1 MRAYYVYKN
10 PIGKKMPKRMTLDI
24 NFSNLINSPYITLFF
39 FIKLYGRAYAYNDPE
54 SDIELDDN
62 VIEIIRLDDESQLY
76 FGYDFD
82 NENDAFFFS
91 YNSKRIFQAID
102 TRTDNKNVSFGHWIP
117 VTLSAFREYNTSL
130 TLNMVTASIKYLQ
143 LGLCS
148 EDAYFY
154 PRIEITQFSITRQ
167 WIGLLSDIRIYDQFF
182 MKVLNVLMII
192 ILF

>member
-1 MRAYYVYKN
+1 MVDVSVTSSSTRCKIATSNNTCLSCVEGYSLFSDKCMRQESNDYNNVGDAIEDFPSGTTEEEKREQQMRAYYVYKN
-10 PIGKKMPKRMTLDI
+10 PIGKNMPKRMTLDI

-91 YNSKRIFQAID
+91 YFPS
-102 TRTDNKNVSFGHWIP
+102 
-117 VTLSAFREYNTSL
+117 Y
-130 TLNMVTASIKYLQ
+130 
-143 LGLCS
+143 
-148 EDAYFY
+148 
-154 PRIEITQFSITRQ
+154 
-167 WIGLLSDIRIYDQFF
+167 
-182 MKVLNVLMII
+182 
-192 ILF
+192 